1 METEIVETD
10 SGFWELKETGIP
22 YGQKKEP
29 KNDPKS
35 DFQGVPPR
43 IWF

>member
-35 DFQGVPPR
+35 DFKGVPPR